1 METAIEKLIKNN
13 MKKYSDKNIGEI
25 FEILNEYRNVDIL
38 KKSDSVHIKYDIVNN
53 RDDMMI
59 YFEIPGVDKKSL
71 QIFINNSMTRDL
83 INKSK
88 QILEQDS
95 LENEEQELLN
105 EISVGKL
112 STTVF
117 VGRLKLL
124 TRKIKDVVMRKT
136 FMTLGYMIYTVSL
149 QSKSLQKI
157 DDKLDKITQELKRQQ
172 IDLERV
178 LRKK

>member
-1 METAIEKLIKNN
+1 MNKPIQESQLILDKDKLE
-13 MKKYSDKNIGEI
+13 SED
-25 FEILNEYRNVDIL
+25 
-38 KKSDSVHIKYDIVNN
+38 
-53 RDDMMI
+53 
-59 YFEIPGVDKKSL
+59 
-71 QIFINNSMTRDL
+71 
-83 INKSK
+83 
-88 QILEQDS
+88 
-95 LENEEQELLN
+95 QEVLN

>member
-1 METAIEKLIKNN
+1 MNKLIKE
-13 MKKYSDKNIGEI
+13 SQLILDK
-25 FEILNEYRNVDIL
+25 
-38 KKSDSVHIKYDIVNN
+38 
-53 RDDMMI
+53 
-59 YFEIPGVDKKSL
+59 DK
-71 QIFINNSMTRDL
+71 
-83 INKSK
+83 
-88 QILEQDS
+88 LESED
-95 LENEEQELLN
+95 QEVLS
-105 EISVGKL
+105 EISIGKL

-149 QSKSLQKI
+149 QSKSLEKI